1 MIPKKPAPAKAG
13 VDTGFRIRSCSINKL
28 ERDDESKRSHPAL
41 GRASRGAG
49 DMRDVK
55 ELIGV
60 IMRVLDHAEIT
71 EGEVRDLAFEADGE
85 LLEALNDAYIKLLEF
100 VHDRALRE
108 RDTAL
113 DDQERASLR
122 DALNRIVKL
131 SDAA

>member
-1 MIPKKPAPAKAG
+1 
-13 VDTGFRIRSCSINKL
+13 
-28 ERDDESKRSHPAL
+28 
-41 GRASRGAG
+41 
-49 DMRDVK
+49 MRDVK